1 MKVHAH
7 YAPGFTIMQ
16 FNGPDQHIGR
26 VWQEGG
32 KLHFEGNATESA
44 HQLFKHV
51 IKENNEYVVLIEE
64 QNNQLHAELLAMEHD
79 RDHWKANHDHQVEC
93 ARVIKS
99 RRDIPI
105 DRSILHEALLA
116 VRPEVCANAPEAKD
130 VVTSLPTLNHVLA
143 VFDAARKL
151 VQCKGRYHA
160 ELNYKALAELFGV
173 TNLPQPVTPNLME
186 ENGSFA
192 SGATP
197 GQLAAMDELTDLTQ
211 QMMQEDNRIVLSPEA
226 FDQVQQLID
235 EPPAPTDALREL
247 MTREPRYVR
256 S

>member
-1 MKVHAH
+1 
-7 YAPGFTIMQ
+7 
-16 FNGPDQHIGR
+16 
-26 VWQEGG
+26 
-32 KLHFEGNATESA
+32 
-44 HQLFKHV
+44 
-51 IKENNEYVVLIEE
+51 
-64 QNNQLHAELLAMEHD
+64 
-79 RDHWKANHDHQVEC
+79 
-93 ARVIKS
+93 
-99 RRDIPI
+99 
-105 DRSILHEALLA
+105 
-116 VRPEVCANAPEAKD
+116 
-130 VVTSLPTLNHVLA
+130 
-143 VFDAARKL
+143 
-151 VQCKGRYHA
+151 
-160 ELNYKALAELFGV
+160 
-173 TNLPQPVTPNLME
+173 ME